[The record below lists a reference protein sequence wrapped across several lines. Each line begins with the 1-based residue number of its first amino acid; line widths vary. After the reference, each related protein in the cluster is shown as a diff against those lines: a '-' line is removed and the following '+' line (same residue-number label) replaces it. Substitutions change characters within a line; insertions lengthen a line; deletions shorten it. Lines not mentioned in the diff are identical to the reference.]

1 MTKTTR
7 CLLCVALI
15 CAIALLLPAVRAQA
29 EGENPTYAYDSA
41 TKTLTITPGTS
52 GLIGKEIQ
60 NESDYY
66 SKWTKEVEKVIIAG
80 DIRGI
85 GTIGEDHNLVDGV
98 FLTWRKLKEVEYQGK
113 IQFYV
118 GDYAFYACGELASFP
133 LEWAVDFG
141 YGAMMQSALEEVKIP
156 HLQGNIG
163 DCAFWLI
170 TPLKTVDITIENG
183 QNRNTYIGTKAF
195 ASDYSRVLEEH
206 PEATADRAIKVLE
219 ACQVEEEDFFCHVT
233 HKTWDVIL
241 HDIRK
246 AHENDNESAP
256 DTTPADELIR
266 EVQKAMQSPGDRVQQ
281 FTEIFC
287 KAFRLKYKRLSQ
299 EERSLL
305 KKLFKKSPLIK
316 QSGMNF
322 RRRPWK

>member
-1 MTKTTR
+1 MELLKSGR
-7 CLLCVALI
+7 INNRLLCEIVTNDKFEQLMTDTEIYIDGHA
-15 CAIALLLPAVRAQA
+15 
-29 EGENPTYAYDSA
+29 
-41 TKTLTITPGTS
+41 TLTFRT
-52 GLIGKEIQ
+52 LY
-60 NESDYY
+60 ES
-66 SKWTKEVEKVIIAG
+66 
-80 DIRGI
+80 
-85 GTIGEDHNLVDGV
+85 
-98 FLTWRKLKEVEYQGK
+98 
-113 IQFYV
+113 
-118 GDYAFYACGELASFP
+118 
-133 LEWAVDFG
+133 
-141 YGAMMQSALEEVKIP
+141 LEEQRQVIVQKYK
-156 HLQGNIG
+156 Q
-163 DCAFWLI
+163 
-170 TPLKTVDITIENG
+170 
-183 QNRNTYIGTKAF
+183 
-195 ASDYSRVLEEH
+195 
-206 PEATADRAIKVLE
+206 ADRDFYSQTLLAAEVK
-219 ACQVEEEDFFCHVT
+219 EEDFFCHVT

-246 AHENDNESAP
+246 AHENDSESAP

>member
-1 MTKTTR
+1 M
-7 CLLCVALI
+7 
-15 CAIALLLPAVRAQA
+15 
-29 EGENPTYAYDSA
+29 
-41 TKTLTITPGTS
+41 
-52 GLIGKEIQ
+52 
-60 NESDYY
+60 
-66 SKWTKEVEKVIIAG
+66 
-80 DIRGI
+80 
-85 GTIGEDHNLVDGV
+85 
-98 FLTWRKLKEVEYQGK
+98 
-113 IQFYV
+113 
-118 GDYAFYACGELASFP
+118 
-133 LEWAVDFG
+133 
-141 YGAMMQSALEEVKIP
+141 
-156 HLQGNIG
+156 
-163 DCAFWLI
+163 
-170 TPLKTVDITIENG
+170 
-183 QNRNTYIGTKAF
+183 
-195 ASDYSRVLEEH
+195 
-206 PEATADRAIKVLE
+206 E

-246 AHENDNESAP
+246 THENDSESAP

-287 KAFRLKYKRLSQ
+287 KAFQLKYKRLSQ

>member
-1 MTKTTR
+1 MVVDFHCHADIGVSHDILHYFHIKSLFR
-7 CLLCVALI
+7 H
-15 CAIALLLPAVRAQA
+15 
-29 EGENPTYAYDSA
+29 S
-41 TKTLTITPGTS
+41 GTS
-52 GLIGKEIQ
+52 GMPQGMSRNRRHTFRFPFFFFSLFRLLLIV
-60 NESDYY
+60 SSHD
-66 SKWTKEVEKVIIAG
+66 IIK
-80 DIRGI
+80 DI
-85 GTIGEDHNLVDGV
+85 VDGARHKRPAV
-98 FLTWRKLKEVEYQGK
+98 FAHKDEICTPFNLHIPRNPLQE
-113 IQFYV
+113 IL
-118 GDYAFYACGELASFP
+118 AFLGCKGFI
-133 LEWAVDFG
+133 DR
-141 YGAMMQSALEEVKIP
+141 IT
-156 HLQGNIG
+156 HGN
-163 DCAFWLI
+163 L
-170 TPLKTVDITIENG
+170 
-183 QNRNTYIGTKAF
+183 
-195 ASDYSRVLEEH
+195 SD
-206 PEATADRAIKVLE
+206 T
-219 ACQVEEEDFFCHVT
+219 CQVEEEDFFCHVT

-246 AHENDNESAP
+246 AHENDSESAP

>member
-1 MTKTTR
+1 MKTRISVQERLKDLRVERGLNLEELAQETGISKS
-7 CLLCVALI
+7 AL
-15 CAIALLLPAVRAQA
+15 
-29 EGENPTYAYDSA
+29 GSYENDNDEY
-41 TKTLTITPGTS
+41 
-52 GLIGKEIQ
+52 KEINHGSLLKLADFYQ
-60 NESDYY
+60 VSVDYLL
-66 SKWTKEVEKVIIAG
+66 G
-80 DIRGI
+80 
-85 GTIGEDHNLVDGV
+85 
-98 FLTWRKLKEVEYQGK
+98 LTNNRKYE
-113 IQFYV
+113 
-118 GDYAFYACGELASFP
+118 
-133 LEWAVDFG
+133 
-141 YGAMMQSALEEVKIP
+141 
-156 HLQGNIG
+156 N
-163 DCAFWLI
+163 
-170 TPLKTVDITIENG
+170 TPI
-183 QNRNTYIGTKAF
+183 
-195 ASDYSRVLEEH
+195 
-206 PEATADRAIKVLE
+206 IKVLE

-246 AHENDNESAP
+246 AHENDSESAP